1 MLRSFDLGAAIAFY
15 CEVLG
20 FIVESQQPGW
30 ASLRR
35 DAVRLML
42 AAPNAHLDAERTAA
56 VFSGSLYIRTD
67 DVDLLW
73 TQLKDR
79 ARVCYAPE
87 SFGYGMREFAI
98 YDCDGYL
105 VQFGQPLGS

>member
-1 MLRSFDLGAAIAFY
+1 MLRSFDLAAALAFY
-15 CEVLG
+15 GEVLG
-20 FIVESQQPGW
+20 FTVESQQLGW

-35 DAVRLML
+35 DEVRLML
-42 AAPNAHLDAERTAA
+42 AAPNVHLDAERTAA
-56 VFSGSLYIRTD
+56 VFNGSLYIRID
-67 DVDLLW
+67 DVDVLW
-73 TQLKDR
+73 AQLKDR

-105 VQFGQPLGS
+105 VQFGQPLDS